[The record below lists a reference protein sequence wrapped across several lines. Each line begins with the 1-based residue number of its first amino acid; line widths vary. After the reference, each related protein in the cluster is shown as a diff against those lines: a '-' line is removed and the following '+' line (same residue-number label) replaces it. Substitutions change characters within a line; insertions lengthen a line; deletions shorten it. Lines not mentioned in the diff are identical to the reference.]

1 MSDDDIAT
9 YVGYKG
15 YTIYKNNIS
24 VEEQQMLRR
33 DLNVKP
39 FVPKSSLIK
48 PQAFPVYRES
58 KKKIYTPR
66 FYGLEVYGEADEMR
80 IEDGKKI
87 NLTFKGE
94 LRPKQKPVVE
104 KYMKHIKTNHSGLL
118 ALHTG
123 FGKCLAKGT
132 SVILSNGKIKKVEN
146 IKVGDKLMGDDSTP
160 RTVLSLA
167 RGREMM
173 YDIIP
178 TKGEKY
184 TVNESHILSL
194 RCGYSNGNKNYIKD
208 KIIDIEVRDFL
219 KLPKTIKNHLLK
231 GYRVPINFPEKKVDL
246 DPYVL
251 GYWLGD
257 GTCRDPVITT
267 IDEPVIEY
275 FKMYCDELGLY
286 LHQGRGRNN
295 ISYRMSFGK
304 KNRKGFSGS
313 KGKNPVLNMLKKHN
327 LIMNKHIPHIY
338 KYNSKSVRLE
348 LLAGIID
355 SDGYYNKG
363 CYDII
368 QKNETLLDDII
379 YVARSLGFAA
389 YKKECKKSCMY
400 NGEKKTGIYYRTSI
414 HGEGIEYIPVKLERK
429 KANKRKQIKN
439 VLNTGIKVVKREVDE
454 YFGFEI
460 DGNRRFVLGDFT
472 VTHNTCLALNIIS
485 RINQKTLIIVHKEFL
500 LRQWI
505 ERIEQFLPDARVGRI
520 QAKTIDTEDKDIVI
534 CMLQSLSMKDYPKD
548 MFKEYGL
555 SIYDECF
562 PYITKIQTDKG
573 LINIGSL
580 YEKWNNKEELP
591 KVLSFNREKEKF
603 EYKQMSYAWRKERKD
618 LIKIKMSK
626 RVINCTP
633 EHKILT
639 KNGYIEANKLK
650 VGDLIISKYDKT
662 HIDNIISP
670 GLNDEQLQI
679 IYGSYL
685 GDGHIG
691 ITKKNR
697 YRLRIIHC
705 DKQKDYCKWKANMFG
720 IDELKYIEKNGYSHK
735 PAYRFQTKIF
745 DLSNDIPKNTKI
757 VPDWL
762 LDKLDEKGI
771 AIWYMD
777 DGSIIKRKLKDNSFS
792 NYITINSNNFD
803 YDTHI
808 KFVKK
813 FERYGIKCIISKTKG
828 KYYYLRFNKENTLK
842 LLNLIKPYIHKSMH
856 YKINDRNDIYNWSNK
871 FLDYGYLKVTS
882 INYFENKGA
891 NRCKKPYVYDIEVKD
906 NHNFVIGTSKKY
918 VDGPVVSNCHH
929 LSAEVFSR
937 AFFKVVTKY
946 GLGLSATMKRKDGL
960 TKILKWFLGPIVCK
974 IERKGE
980 DNVLVKAINYETN
993 DEEFNKVEK
1002 DYRGQIKY
1010 TTMVK
1015 KLCEFNSRSE
1025 FILKVLSDLLKK
1037 NPKQQIMILGHQK
1050 KLLHYLYE
1058 AIKHRT
1064 IATVGYYIGG
1074 MKEEELKKTEGK
1086 KVVIATYA
1094 MAEEGL
1100 DIKTLTTLIM
1110 ATPKVDVTQS
1120 VGRILRKKHN
1130 QAIVV
1135 DIVDSHSLFQRH
1147 FAKRK
1152 TFYRKSKFKIE
1163 YTNMEGYK
1171 NNDWE
1176 VIYDPVNK
1184 IKKAFK
1190 SKFSKSEKKDDLLQG
1205 VCLI

>member
-15 YTIYKNNIS
+15 YTIYKENIS
-24 VEEQQMLRR
+24 VEEQQMSRK

-66 FYGLEVYGEADEMR
+66 FYGLEVYGEADEML

-123 FGKCLAKGT
+123 FGKCLKKGT
-132 SVILSNGKIKKVEN
+132 SIMLSNGKIKKVEN

-338 KYNSKSVRLE
+338 KCNSKSVRLE

-439 VLNTGIKVVKREVDE
+439 VLNTCIKVVKREVDE

-500 LRQWI
+500 LRQWV
-505 ERIEQFLPDARVGRI
+505 ERIEQFLPDARVGKI

-555 SIYDECF
+555 SIYDEC
-562 PYITKIQTDKG
+562 
-573 LINIGSL
+573 
-580 YEKWNNKEELP
+580 
-591 KVLSFNREKEKF
+591 
-603 EYKQMSYAWRKERKD
+603 
-618 LIKIKMSK
+618 
-626 RVINCTP
+626 
-633 EHKILT
+633 
-639 KNGYIEANKLK
+639 
-650 VGDLIISKYDKT
+650 
-662 HIDNIISP
+662 
-670 GLNDEQLQI
+670 
-679 IYGSYL
+679 
-685 GDGHIG
+685 
-691 ITKKNR
+691 
-697 YRLRIIHC
+697 
-705 DKQKDYCKWKANMFG
+705 
-720 IDELKYIEKNGYSHK
+720 
-735 PAYRFQTKIF
+735 
-745 DLSNDIPKNTKI
+745 
-757 VPDWL
+757 
-762 LDKLDEKGI
+762 
-771 AIWYMD
+771 
-777 DGSIIKRKLKDNSFS
+777 
-792 NYITINSNNFD
+792 
-803 YDTHI
+803 
-808 KFVKK
+808 
-813 FERYGIKCIISKTKG
+813 
-828 KYYYLRFNKENTLK
+828 
-842 LLNLIKPYIHKSMH
+842 
-856 YKINDRNDIYNWSNK
+856 
-871 FLDYGYLKVTS
+871 
-882 INYFENKGA
+882 
-891 NRCKKPYVYDIEVKD
+891 
-906 NHNFVIGTSKKY
+906 
-918 VDGPVVSNCHH
+918 HH

-960 TKILKWFLGPIVCK
+960 TKVLKWFLGPIVCK

-993 DEEFNKVEK
+993 DEEFNRVEK

-1015 KLCEFNSRSE
+1015 KLCEFNRRSE

-1037 NPKQQIMILGHQK
+1037 NPNQQIMILGHQK
-1050 KLLHYLYE
+1050 KLLHYLHD

-1120 VGRILRKKHN
+1120 VGRILRKKHK

-1163 YTNMEGYK
+1163 QTNMEGYK